1 MTKDRTR
8 CAYCGNPAT
17 TVDHIPPECLYTPP
31 RPSNLVTVPACSSC
45 NNGASD
51 DDEVF
56 RNEFSIM
63 AGSFGESANAGERL
77 KTSLRGIRRNKAML
91 RRMVLGSQ
99 EVERVSQGGIYLGK
113 GYAVPV
119 QKDVHR
125 RVIGRI
131 IRGLY
136 WHHFDSSVG
145 LSTPVTQ
152 VYIDKTKPHW
162 LEGLEALRPLNLRHV
177 MIGDGQTFQYL
188 YGQSVDDPL
197 YTIWLIIFFAGSAEQ
212 IYLCISG
219 VDDRAALTR
228 NLP

>member
-1 MTKDRTR
+1 MAKDRTR
-8 CAYCGNPAT
+8 CAYCGHPAT

-31 RPSNLVTVPACSSC
+31 RPSNLVTVPACSTC

-63 AGSFGESANAGERL
+63 AGSFSESANAAERL
-77 KTSLRGIRRNKAML
+77 KTSLRGIRRNKATL
-91 RRMVLGSQ
+91 RRIVLGTQ

-119 QKDVHR
+119 QKDAHR
-125 RVIGRI
+125 RVIDRI

-136 WHHFDSSVG
+136 WHHFDASLGMSTSVR
-145 LSTPVTQ
+145 Q
-152 VYIDKTKPHW
+152 VYIDKVKPHW
-162 LEGLEALRPLNLRHV
+162 QEGLETLRPLNLRHI

-188 YGQSVDDPL
+188 YGQTIDDPL
-197 YTIWLIIFFAGSAEQ
+197 YSIWLIIFFKGAAEQ
-212 IYLCISG
+212 IYLCVTG
-219 VDDRAALTR
+219 GD
-228 NLP
+228 